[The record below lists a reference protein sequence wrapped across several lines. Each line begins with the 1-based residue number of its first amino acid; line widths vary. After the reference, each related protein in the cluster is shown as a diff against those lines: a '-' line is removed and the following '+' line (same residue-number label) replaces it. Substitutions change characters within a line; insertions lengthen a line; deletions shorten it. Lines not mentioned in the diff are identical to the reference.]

1 MHNLS
6 MTHHVAGRED
16 EAVKLQEEIA
26 KIGEEMGMTPEERE
40 EAGSADEQG
49 LEAAVKLTRQEG
61 GQTGKKKETR
71 RERGG
76 SAGTWKPRRKK

>member
-16 EAVKLQEEIA
+16 EAIKLQEEIA

-40 EAGSADEQG
+40 GSGSADGQG

-61 GQTGKKKETR
+61 GQAGKKEKSKG
-71 RERGG
+71 RGG
-76 SAGTWKPRRKK
+76 SATTWKPRRKK

>member
-16 EAVKLQEEIA
+16 EAVKLQEEFA

-40 EAGSADEQG
+40 GSGPADGRG

-61 GQTGKKKETR
+61 EHTGKKER
-71 RERGG
+71 RKGRSG
-76 SAGTWKPRRKK
+76 SATPWKPGRKK